1 MASDARNDAQV
12 KAMLMPALKRAVDY
26 VVKQILAENEKLIQQ
41 IVYDG
46 YTPVEYDRTD
56 QFKKAWDTN
65 THITSNMVTGEM
77 AYDPDKMT
85 AYGNHHASIVDGQPI
100 QEYLAD
106 IIYEGLAGAIYQ
118 EGYAKNS
125 KRFKGQAWTKKR
137 NVWNAL
143 IKWLGPDK
151 MRKLFED
158 GMRKQGLNFTRHKS
172 AIFFVKD

>member
-1 MASDARNDAQV
+1 MVSNARNDAQV
-12 KAMLMPALKRAVDY
+12 KAMLMPALKDAVDY
-26 VVKQILAENEKLIQQ
+26 VVKQILTENEQLIQK

-46 YTPVEYDRTD
+46 YTPVEYDRTG

-65 THITSNMVTGEM
+65 THITGNKVTGEM

-85 AYGNHHASIVDGQPI
+85 AIGNHHASIVDGQPI

-118 EGYAKNS
+118 EGYAKYD

-137 NVWNAL
+137 DVWNAL
-143 IKWLGPDK
+143 IKWLGPNRI
-151 MRKLFED
+151 RKLFEE
-158 GMRKQGLNFTRHKS
+158 GMRKQGLNYTRHNY
-172 AIFFVKD
+172 AIFVEKD

>member
-1 MASDARNDAQV
+1 MVSDARNDAQV
-12 KAMLMPALKRAVDY
+12 KAMLMPALKGAVDY
-26 VVKQILAENEKLIQQ
+26 VVKQIFAENDKLIQQ

-46 YTPVEYDRTD
+46 YTPIEYDRTG
-56 QFKKAWDTN
+56 QFKKAWDAS
-65 THITSNMVTGEM
+65 THITSDMVTGKM
-77 AYDPDKMT
+77 TYDADKMT

-172 AIFFVKD
+172 AIFFVKN

>member
-1 MASDARNDAQV
+1 MVSDARNDAQV
-12 KAMLMPALKRAVDY
+12 KTMLMPALKGAVDY
-26 VVKQILAENEKLIQQ
+26 VVKQILIENEKLVQQ

-46 YTPVEYDRTD
+46 YEPIEYDRTG

-65 THITSNMVTGEM
+65 THITGDMVTGEM
-77 AYDPDKMT
+77 AYDPDKMA
-85 AYGNHHASIVDGQPI
+85 AYSNHHASIVDGQSI

-118 EGYAKNS
+118 EGYAKNN

-143 IKWLGPDK
+143 IKWLGPNRI
-151 MRKLFED
+151 RKLFEE
-158 GMRKQGLNFTRHKS
+158 GMRRQGLNFTRHNS
-172 AIFFVKD
+172 ALSVTKD